1 MTNIKYTF
9 SVILTAKYNGVFAK
23 LDENK
28 GVFPILTWA
37 KAFFNLILGRKM
49 KINNTPK
56 LTLFHCLKSFE
67 ETATMFDGCQAKT
80 IKMAC
85 SSMTKDVH
93 LLRAFEA
100 GADAVIVLV
109 CNDTGCRFAEGSRR
123 AKKRVD
129 YVKTILDDIG
139 MDGRRLNFFNTTA
152 KDTGS
157 INEIIQDTLESLEA
171 IGPNPAL
178 TRLN

>member
-1 MTNIKYTF
+1 MNI
-9 SVILTAKYNGVFAK
+9 
-23 LDENK
+23 NK
-28 GVFPILTWA
+28 
-37 KAFFNLILGRKM
+37 
-49 KINNTPK
+49 TPK
-56 LTLFHCLKSFE
+56 LTLFHCLNSFE
-67 ETATMFDGCQAKT
+67 ETASMFDDCEAKT
-80 IKMAC
+80 VKMAC

-100 GADAVIVLV
+100 GADAVLVLV
-109 CNDTGCRFAEGSRR
+109 CPEKGCRYAEGSIR

-139 MDGRRLNFFNTTA
+139 MDGRRLKFFNTTA

-157 INEIIQDTLESLEA
+157 LENIISDTIKSLET

-178 TRLN
+178 NHFN